1 MPHWLLIGII
11 AVALFILRVA
21 YDAWI
26 YKKFYIEGRTLDQQ
40 EQAEHLRA
48 RGIIFLA
55 LAMVVGLAI
64 NAFPRL
70 PALRYLEGAL
80 LAAALY
86 FIFRASQ
93 RVSGLRTITAVILVL
108 AGGAVIVG
116 GIALDIIPRAVNNHA
131 TFTIASAA
139 LILVAIGMFIVAAR
153 LSRPE

>member
-11 AVALFILRVA
+11 AVDLFILRVA

-26 YKKFYIEGRTLDQQ
+26 YKKFYIEGRTPDQQ
-40 EQAEHLRA
+40 EQAERLRA

-55 LAMVVGLAI
+55 LATVVGLAI
-64 NAFPRL
+64 KAFPRL
-70 PALRYLEGAL
+70 SVLGYLEGVL
-80 LAAALY
+80 LAPALY

-116 GIALDIIPRAVNNHA
+116 GIALDIIPRAVNNHV
-131 TFTIASAA
+131 TFTIASGA
-139 LILVAIGMFIVAAR
+139 LILVGIGMFIVAAR
-153 LSRPE
+153 LSRPD